1 MGFDILSQ
9 RRPRRPGGGS
19 SSSVGVSTSRTQPA
33 CDTPESELSGAAV
46 SGAVMQRWCG
56 AGWSGFGKLIVV
68 LSLNHWYRS
77 HLNFEFAGNCEVQRV
92 VLHGDGAGGALP
104 LTLTRLHR
112 SRKSYCSC
120 SRSH

>member
-1 MGFDILSQ
+1 MA
-9 RRPRRPGGGS
+9 
-19 SSSVGVSTSRTQPA
+19 T
-33 CDTPESELSGAAV
+33 AAV
-46 SGAVMQRWCG
+46 SAAAMAARRRQQQLYQQNTAYLRHARVWSERGSSQWCSDAALVRCG
-56 AGWSGFGKLIVV
+56 VERVAGGFGKLIVV

-92 VLHGDGAGGALP
+92 VLRGDGAGGALP

>member
-1 MGFDILSQ
+1 
-9 RRPRRPGGGS
+9 
-19 SSSVGVSTSRTQPA
+19 VGVSTSRTQPA
-33 CDTPESELSGAAV
+33 CDTPEPELSGAAV
-46 SGAVMQRWCG
+46 SDAALVRCG
-56 AGWSGFGKLIVV
+56 VERVAGGFGKLIVV

-92 VLHGDGAGGALP
+92 VLRGDGAGGALP

-112 SRKSYCSC
+112 CRKSYCSC